1 MEEHIM
7 PEILL
12 KIEGLKTYFFT
23 EAGVVKAVDGV
34 SFDVRKGESLGLV
47 GESGSGKTV
56 TALSVLRIVPKP
68 GRIVDGKVE
77 FQGVNLLSKKEKEV
91 QLIRGK
97 EIAVIF
103 QDPSSSLNPVY
114 TVERQLKD
122 IILAHN
128 QFEEVK
134 FSSYMKMALKG
145 QFKKAL
151 QTRRSTRVAL
161 HKKIV
166 DLLNLVGIPEAE
178 VRMREYPHQ
187 FSGGMK
193 QRVAIARALALQPTL
208 LFADEPTTALDVT
221 IQAQVLDLLE
231 DLKKKLGMS
240 LVMIT
245 HDMGII
251 AKMTTRV
258 VVMYAGNVCE
268 IAKTEDLYEHPKH
281 PYTAL
286 LLAAVPRLDR
296 KKNLT
301 IIPGNIPNLIEP
313 PSGCRFH
320 PRCKYATAKCAEA
333 PPPLEEVAPDHFV
346 ACFEWGNIQLKGES
360 V

>member
-1 MEEHIM
+1 MSET
-7 PEILL
+7 LL
-12 KIEGLKTYFFT
+12 KIEGLRTYFFT
-23 EAGVVKAVDGV
+23 EAGIVKAVDGV

-56 TALSVLRIVPKP
+56 TALSILRIVPKP
-68 GRIVDGKVE
+68 GKIVEGKIE
-77 FQGVNLLSKKEKEV
+77 YKGENLQEKTEKEML
-91 QLIRGK
+91 LIRGK
-97 EIAVIF
+97 EVAMIF

-114 TVERQLKD
+114 NVETQLRD
-122 IILAHN
+122 VLLAHESLTK
-128 QFEEVK
+128 EECH
-134 FSSYMKMALKG
+134 
-145 QFKKAL
+145 
-151 QTRRSTRVAL
+151 TR
-161 HKKIV
+161 IV
-166 DLLNLVGIPEAE
+166 ELMNLVGIPEAE
-178 VRMREYPHQ
+178 IRLREYPHQ

-231 DLKKKLGMS
+231 DLKRKMGMS

-268 IAKTEDLYEHPKH
+268 IAKTEDLYNHPRH
-281 PYTAL
+281 PYTAS

-296 KKNLT
+296 KKTLT

-320 PRCKYATAKCAEA
+320 PRCEYATDRCAEA
-333 PPPLEEVAPDHFV
+333 PPALEWVGPDHYV
-346 ACFEWGNIQLKGES
+346 ACFEWNNITLKGETTKRE
-360 V
+360 

>member
-1 MEEHIM
+1 MAET
-7 PEILL
+7 LL
-12 KIEGLKTYFFT
+12 KIEGLRTYFFT
-23 EAGVVKAVDGV
+23 EAGVVKAVDGM
-34 SFDVRKGESLGLV
+34 SFDVKKGESLGLV
-47 GESGSGKTV
+47 GESGSGKSV
-56 TALSVLRIVPKP
+56 TALSVLQIVPKP
-68 GRIVDGKVE
+68 GRIVDGIIE
-77 FQGVNLLSKKEKEV
+77 FKGENLLIKTEKEM
-91 QLIRGK
+91 QALRGK
-97 EIAVIF
+97 EIALIF

-114 TVERQLKD
+114 NVETQIRDVL
-122 IILAHN
+122 LAH
-128 QFEEVK
+128 ESLSRIE
-134 FSSYMKMALKG
+134 S
-145 QFKKAL
+145 
-151 QTRRSTRVAL
+151 
-161 HKKIV
+161 HKRIIE
-166 DLLNLVGIPEAE
+166 LMSLVGIPDAE
-178 VRMREYPHQ
+178 IRMREFPHQ

-221 IQAQVLDLLE
+221 IQAQVLELLE
-231 DLKKKLGMS
+231 DLKRKMGMS

-268 IAKTEDLYEHPKH
+268 IAKTEDLYEQPRH

-296 KKNLT
+296 RKALS

-320 PRCKYATAKCAEA
+320 PRCKYAKEKCAEA
-333 PPPLEEVAPDHFV
+333 PPLLEQVGPDHFV
-346 ACFEWGNIQLKGES
+346 ACYEKENIILKGENQ
-360 V
+360 

>member
-1 MEEHIM
+1 MTE
-7 PEILL
+7 PLL

-23 EAGVVKAVDGV
+23 EAGIVKAVDGI
-34 SFDVRKGESLGLV
+34 SLDVRKGETLGLV

-68 GRIVDGKVE
+68 GKLVEGKIE
-77 FQGVNLLSKKEKEV
+77 FKGENLLAKSEKEM
-91 QLIRGK
+91 QSIRGT
-97 EIAVIF
+97 ELAIIF
-103 QDPSSSLNPVY
+103 QDPSSSLNPIY
-114 TVERQLKD
+114 NVETQLRDVLTAHKSISKED
-122 IILAHN
+122 CHDKIIEL
-128 QFEEVK
+128 
-134 FSSYMKMALKG
+134 M
-145 QFKKAL
+145 
-151 QTRRSTRVAL
+151 
-161 HKKIV
+161 
-166 DLLNLVGIPEAE
+166 NLVGIPEAE
-178 VRMREYPHQ
+178 TRMREFPHQ

-268 IAKTEDLYEHPKH
+268 IAKTEDLYDHPRH

-286 LLAAVPRLDR
+286 LLSVVPRLDR
-296 KKNLT
+296 KKTLST
-301 IIPGNIPNLIEP
+301 IPGNIPNLIEP

-320 PRCKYATAKCAEA
+320 PRCAYATGKCAEA
-333 PPPLEEVAPDHFV
+333 PPMLEEVAPEHFV
-346 ACFEWGNIQLKGES
+346 ACFEWKNITLKGES
-360 V
+360 R

>member
-1 MEEHIM
+1 MVEA
-7 PEILL
+7 LL

-23 EAGVVKAVDGV
+23 EAGIVKAVDGMT
-34 SFDVRKGESLGLV
+34 FDVRKGESLGLV
-47 GESGSGKTV
+47 GESGSGKSV

-68 GRIVDGKVE
+68 GRIVEGKIE
-77 FQGVNLLSKKEKEV
+77 FKGEELLTKSEKEM
-91 QLIRGK
+91 QSLRGR
-97 EIAVIF
+97 EIALIF

-114 TVERQLKD
+114 NVETQLRDVLSAHESISKD
-122 IILAHN
+122 
-128 QFEEVK
+128 E
-134 FSSYMKMALKG
+134 S
-145 QFKKAL
+145 
-151 QTRRSTRVAL
+151 
-161 HKKIV
+161 HKKIIE
-166 DLLNLVGIPEAE
+166 LLSLVGLPDPEI
-178 VRMREYPHQ
+178 RMREFPHQ

-231 DLKKKLGMS
+231 DLKKKMGMS

-258 VVMYAGNVCE
+258 VVMYAGSVCE
-268 IAKTEDLYEHPKH
+268 IAKTEDLYEQPRH

-286 LLAAVPRLDR
+286 LLAAVPRLDKR
-296 KKNLT
+296 KTLS

-320 PRCKYATAKCAEA
+320 PRCKYAIERCAEA
-333 PPPLEEVAPDHFV
+333 PPTLEEVGPDHFV
-346 ACFEWGNIQLKGES
+346 ACYEWKDISLKGENQ
-360 V
+360 

>member
-1 MEEHIM
+1 MTET
-7 PEILL
+7 LL
-12 KIEGLKTYFFT
+12 KIEGLKTYFYT
-23 EAGVVKAVDGV
+23 EAGIVKAVDNV
-34 SFDVRKGESLGLV
+34 SFDIRKGESLGLV

-68 GRIVDGKVE
+68 GKIVEGKIE
-77 FQGVNLLSKKEKEV
+77 FKGENLLIKTEKEM
-91 QLIRGK
+91 LPIRGS

-103 QDPSSSLNPVY
+103 QDPSSSLNPLY
-114 TVERQLKD
+114 KVETQLKD
-122 IILAHN
+122 VLLAH
-128 QFEEVK
+128 QSMSKEE
-134 FSSYMKMALKG
+134 S
-145 QFKKAL
+145 
-151 QTRRSTRVAL
+151 
-161 HKKIV
+161 HKRILE
-166 DLLNLVGIPEAE
+166 LLSLVGIPDPEI
-178 VRMREYPHQ
+178 RMQEYPHQ

-231 DLKKKLGMS
+231 DLKQKLGMS

-258 VVMYAGNVCE
+258 VVLYAGNVCE
-268 IAKTEDLYEHPKH
+268 IAKTEDLYEHPRH

-286 LLAAVPRLDR
+286 LLAAVPRLD
-296 KKNLT
+296 KKKTLS

-320 PRCKYATAKCAEA
+320 PRCKYAVSKCEEA
-333 PPPLEEVAPDHFV
+333 PPMLEEVGPDHFV
-346 ACFEWGNIQLKGES
+346 ACYQKENIVLSGENNEQ
-360 V
+360 